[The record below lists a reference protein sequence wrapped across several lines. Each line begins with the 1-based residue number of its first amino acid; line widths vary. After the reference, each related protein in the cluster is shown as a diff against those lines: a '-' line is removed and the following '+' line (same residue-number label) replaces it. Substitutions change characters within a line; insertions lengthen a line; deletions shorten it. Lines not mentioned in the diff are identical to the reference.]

1 MQNALEVHSLNK
13 SFDRFALKD
22 VSFTLP
28 RGAVMGFIGENGAGK
43 TTTIKAVLGLIR
55 KDSGDISVLGGS
67 IEDASI
73 RAKIG
78 VVFDDLHLHKTLRI
92 RQAAKIFPHLYE
104 DWDADLFKEYL
115 NRFNLDAEKK
125 IKDLSRGMRMKLSIA
140 VALSHHPELLILDE
154 PTAGLDPVVRD
165 EVLEIFQDFM
175 QDENH
180 AILFSSHITS
190 DIDKIADYLT
200 FIHDGEILFSVTTD
214 ELLGEAGILKC
225 SAEEADALDA
235 EREGLLRIRKNQFG
249 CEVLIRNKEQF
260 RMRHPEAVIDSVTTE
275 ALMLFYARG
284 EEA

>member
-67 IEDASI
+67 IEDAPI

-140 VALSHHPELLILDE
+140 LALSHHPELLILDE
-154 PTAGLDPVVRD
+154 PTSGLDPVVRD

>member
-43 TTTIKAVLGLIR
+43 TTTIKAVLGLIN

-104 DWDADLFKEYL
+104 DWDADLFAEYL

-140 VALSHHPELLILDE
+140 LALSHHPELLILDE
-154 PTAGLDPVVRD
+154 PTSGLDPVVRD

-284 EEA
+284 EKV

>member
-55 KDSGDISVLGGS
+55 KDSGDIRVLGGS

-140 VALSHHPELLILDE
+140 LALSHHPELLILDE
-154 PTAGLDPVVRD
+154 PTSGLDPVVRD

-284 EEA
+284 EKV

>member
-73 RAKIG
+73 RSKIG

-104 DWDADLFKEYL
+104 DWDADLFAEYL

-140 VALSHHPELLILDE
+140 LALSHHPELLILDE
-154 PTAGLDPVVRD
+154 PTSGLDPVVRD

-284 EEA
+284 EKV

>member
-43 TTTIKAVLGLIR
+43 TTTIKAVLGLIN

-115 NRFNLDAEKK
+115 NRFNLDEEKK

-140 VALSHHPELLILDE
+140 LALSHHPDLLILDE

-200 FIHDGEILFSVTTD
+200 FIHDGEILFSVPTD

-284 EEA
+284 EKV

>member
-104 DWDADLFKEYL
+104 DWDAELFAEYI

-125 IKDLSRGMRMKLSIA
+125 IKDLSRGMRMKLSIS
-140 VALSHHPELLILDE
+140 VALSHHPDLLILDE

-284 EEA
+284 EEV

>member
-55 KDSGDISVLGGS
+55 KESGDISVLGGS

-104 DWDADLFKEYL
+104 DWDADLFAEYL

-200 FIHDGEILFSVTTD
+200 FIHDGEILFSVPTD

-225 SAEEADALDA
+225 SVEEAETLDA
-235 EREGLLRIRKNQFG
+235 EREGLLRVRKNQFG
-249 CEVLIRNKEQF
+249 CEILVRSKEQF

-284 EEA
+284 EKV

>member
-1 MQNALEVHSLNK
+1 MQNAIEVHSLNK
-13 SFDRFALKD
+13 SFAGFALKD

-43 TTTIKAVLGLIR
+43 TTTIKAILGLIR
-55 KDSGDISVLGGS
+55 KDSGCIRVLGGS
-67 IEDASI
+67 IDESLT

-78 VVFDDLHLHKTLRI
+78 VVFDDLHLHKTLKI
-92 RQAAKIFPHLYE
+92 RQTAKIFPHLYD
-104 DWDADLFKEYL
+104 DWDDALFKEYL

-214 ELLGEAGILKC
+214 ELLGEAGSLKC
-225 SAEEADALDA
+225 SIEEAENLDA
-235 EREGLLRIRKNQFG
+235 EREGLLRIRKNKFG
-249 CEVLIRNKEQF
+249 CEVLVRNKEQF
-260 RMRHPEAVIDSVTTE
+260 RIRHPDAVIDSVTTE

-284 EEA
+284 DEV

>member
-92 RQAAKIFPHLYE
+92 RQAAKIFPYLYE

-154 PTAGLDPVVRD
+154 PTSGLDPVVRD

-284 EEA
+284 EKV

>member
-78 VVFDDLHLHKTLRI
+78 VVFDDLHLHRTLRI

-104 DWDADLFKEYL
+104 DWDADLFAEYL

-154 PTAGLDPVVRD
+154 PTSGLDPVVRD

-284 EEA
+284 EKV

>member
-43 TTTIKAVLGLIR
+43 TTTIKAVLGLIN

>member
-140 VALSHHPELLILDE
+140 VALTHHPELLILDE

-284 EEA
+284 EKV

>member
-92 RQAAKIFPHLYE
+92 RQAEKIFPHLYE

-140 VALSHHPELLILDE
+140 LALSHHPELLILDE

>member
-92 RQAAKIFPHLYE
+92 RQAEKIFPHLYE

-154 PTAGLDPVVRD
+154 PTSGLDPVVRD

-284 EEA
+284 EKV

>member
-43 TTTIKAVLGLIR
+43 TTTIKAVLGLIN

-225 SAEEADALDA
+225 SAEEAAALDA

>member
-1 MQNALEVHSLNK
+1 
-13 SFDRFALKD
+13 
-22 VSFTLP
+22 
-28 RGAVMGFIGENGAGK
+28 MGFVGENGAGK
-43 TTTIKAVLGLIR
+43 TTTIKSVLGLVR
-55 KDSGDISVLGGS
+55 KDAGEISVLGGS
-67 IEDASI
+67 IEDAAV

-104 DWDADLFKEYL
+104 DWDAELFAEYI

-140 VALSHHPELLILDE
+140 LALSHHPELLILDE
-154 PTAGLDPVVRD
+154 PTSGLDPVVRD

-200 FIHDGEILFSVTTD
+200 FIHDGEILFSVPTD

-225 SAEEADALDA
+225 SAAEAETLDA
-235 EREGLLRIRKNQFG
+235 EREGLLRVRKNQFG
-249 CEVLIRNKEQF
+249 CEILVRSKEQF
-260 RMRHPEAVIDSVTTE
+260 RMRHPDAVIDPVTTE
-275 ALMLFYARG
+275 SLMLFYARG

>member
-140 VALSHHPELLILDE
+140 LALSHHPELLILDE
-154 PTAGLDPVVRD
+154 PTSGLDPVVRD

>member
-55 KDSGDISVLGGS
+55 KESGDISVLGGS

-140 VALSHHPELLILDE
+140 LALSHHPELLILDE
-154 PTAGLDPVVRD
+154 PTSGLDPVVRD

>member
-92 RQAAKIFPHLYE
+92 RQAEKIFPHLYE
-104 DWDADLFKEYL
+104 DWDADLFAEYL

-140 VALSHHPELLILDE
+140 LALSHHPELLILDE

-225 SAEEADALDA
+225 SAEETDALDA

>member
-55 KDSGDISVLGGS
+55 KESGDISVLGGS

-140 VALSHHPELLILDE
+140 LALSHHPELLILDE
-154 PTAGLDPVVRD
+154 PTSGLDPVVRD

-225 SAEEADALDA
+225 SAEEADVLDA

-284 EEA
+284 EKV

>member
-104 DWDADLFKEYL
+104 DWDADLFAEYL

-140 VALSHHPELLILDE
+140 LALSHHPELLILDE
-154 PTAGLDPVVRD
+154 PTSGLDPVVRD

>member
-140 VALSHHPELLILDE
+140 LALSHHPELLILDE

-284 EEA
+284 EEV

>member
-43 TTTIKAVLGLIR
+43 TTTIKAVLGLIN

-92 RQAAKIFPHLYE
+92 RQAEKIFPHLYE

-154 PTAGLDPVVRD
+154 PTSGLDPVVRD

-284 EEA
+284 EKV

>member
-1 MQNALEVHSLNK
+1 MQNAIEVHSLCK
-13 SFDRFALKD
+13 SYEGFSLKD

-28 RGAVMGFIGENGAGK
+28 RGAIMGFVGENGAGK
-43 TTTIKAVLGLIR
+43 TTTIKAVLGLVR
-55 KDSGDISVLGGS
+55 KDSGEIRVLGNS
-67 IEDASI
+67 TEDTAV

-104 DWDADLFKEYL
+104 DWDAELFADYL
-115 NRFNLDAEKK
+115 NRFGLDEEKK
-125 IKDLSRGMRMKLSIA
+125 VKDLSRGMRMKLSIA

-175 QDENH
+175 QDETH

-200 FIHDGEILFSVTTD
+200 FIHDGRILFSVSTD

-225 SAEEADALDA
+225 TAEEAKSFDA
-235 EREGLLRIRKNQFG
+235 ERDGLLRIRKNQFG
-249 CEVLIRNKEQF
+249 CEILVRNKEQL
-260 RMRHPEAVIDSVTTE
+260 RMRYPDAVIDPVTTE

-284 EEA
+284 DEV

>member
-73 RAKIG
+73 RSKIG

-140 VALSHHPELLILDE
+140 LALSHHPELLILDE

-200 FIHDGEILFSVTTD
+200 FIHDGEILFSVTTN

-249 CEVLIRNKEQF
+249 CGVLIRNKEQF

-284 EEA
+284 EKV

>member
-1 MQNALEVHSLNK
+1 MQNAIEVHSLCK
-13 SFDRFALKD
+13 SYEGFSLKD

-28 RGAVMGFIGENGAGK
+28 RGAIMGFVGENGAGK
-43 TTTIKAVLGLIR
+43 TTTIKAVLGLVR
-55 KDSGDISVLGGS
+55 KDSGEIRVLGNNT
-67 IEDASI
+67 EDTAV

-104 DWDADLFKEYL
+104 DWDAELFADYL
-115 NRFNLDAEKK
+115 NRFGLDEEKK
-125 IKDLSRGMRMKLSIA
+125 VKDLSRGMRMKLSIA

-175 QDENH
+175 QDETH

-200 FIHDGEILFSVTTD
+200 FIHDGRILFSVSTD

-225 SAEEADALDA
+225 TAEEAKAFDA
-235 EREGLLRIRKNQFG
+235 ERDGLLRIRKNQFG
-249 CEVLIRNKEQF
+249 CEILVKNKEQL
-260 RMRHPEAVIDSVTTE
+260 RMRYPDAVIDPVTTE

-284 EEA
+284 DEV

>member
-43 TTTIKAVLGLIR
+43 TTTIKAVLGLIN

-125 IKDLSRGMRMKLSIA
+125 IKYLSRGMRMKLSIA

>member
-1 MQNALEVHSLNK
+1 MQNAIEVHSLCK
-13 SFDRFALKD
+13 SYEGFSLKD

-28 RGAVMGFIGENGAGK
+28 RGAIMGFVGENGAGK
-43 TTTIKAVLGLIR
+43 TTTIKAVLGLVR
-55 KDSGDISVLGGS
+55 KDSGEIRVLGNS
-67 IEDASI
+67 TEDTAV

-104 DWDADLFKEYL
+104 DWDAELFADYL
-115 NRFNLDAEKK
+115 NRFGLDEEKK
-125 IKDLSRGMRMKLSIA
+125 VKDLSRGMRMKLSIA

-175 QDENH
+175 QDETH

-200 FIHDGEILFSVTTD
+200 FIHDGRILFSVSTD

-225 SAEEADALDA
+225 TAEEAKAFDA
-235 EREGLLRIRKNQFG
+235 ERDGLLRIRKNQFG
-249 CEVLIRNKEQF
+249 CEILVKNKEQL
-260 RMRHPEAVIDSVTTE
+260 RMRYPDAVIDPVTTE

-284 EEA
+284 DEV

>member
-43 TTTIKAVLGLIR
+43 TTTIKAVLGLFR

-104 DWDADLFKEYL
+104 DWDADLFAEYL

-140 VALSHHPELLILDE
+140 LALSHHPELLILDE

-284 EEA
+284 EEV

>member
-140 VALSHHPELLILDE
+140 LALSHHPELLILDE
-154 PTAGLDPVVRD
+154 PTSGLDPVVRD

-200 FIHDGEILFSVTTD
+200 FIHDGDILFSVTTD

>member
-140 VALSHHPELLILDE
+140 LALSHHPELLILDE
-154 PTAGLDPVVRD
+154 PTSGLDPVVRD

-284 EEA
+284 EEV

>member
-78 VVFDDLHLHKTLRI
+78 VVFDDLHLHRTLRI

-140 VALSHHPELLILDE
+140 LALSHHPELLILDE

>member
-284 EEA
+284 EKV

>member
-1 MQNALEVHSLNK
+1 MQNAIEVHSLCK
-13 SFDRFALKD
+13 SYEGFSLKD

-28 RGAVMGFIGENGAGK
+28 RGAIMGFVGENGAGK
-43 TTTIKAVLGLIR
+43 TTTIKAVLGLVR
-55 KDSGDISVLGGS
+55 KDSGEIRVLGNS
-67 IEDASI
+67 TEDTAV

-104 DWDADLFKEYL
+104 DWDAELFADYL
-115 NRFNLDAEKK
+115 NRFGLDEEKK
-125 IKDLSRGMRMKLSIA
+125 VKDLSRGMRMKLSIA

-175 QDENH
+175 QDETH

-200 FIHDGEILFSVTTD
+200 FIHDGRILFSVSTD

-225 SAEEADALDA
+225 TAEEAKAFDA
-235 EREGLLRIRKNQFG
+235 ERDGLLRIRKNQFG
-249 CEVLIRNKEQF
+249 CEILVKNKEQL
-260 RMRHPEAVIDSVTTE
+260 RMRYPDAVIDPVTTE

-284 EEA
+284 DKV

>member
-28 RGAVMGFIGENGAGK
+28 RGTVMGFIGENGAGK

-140 VALSHHPELLILDE
+140 LALSHHPELLILDE

-284 EEA
+284 EKV

>member
-1 MQNALEVHSLNK
+1 M
-13 SFDRFALKD
+13 
-22 VSFTLP
+22 
-28 RGAVMGFIGENGAGK
+28 
-43 TTTIKAVLGLIR
+43 
-55 KDSGDISVLGGS
+55 
-67 IEDASI
+67 
-73 RAKIG
+73 
-78 VVFDDLHLHKTLRI
+78 VFDDLHLHKTLRI

-104 DWDADLFKEYL
+104 DWDAELFAEYI

-125 IKDLSRGMRMKLSIA
+125 IKDLSRGMRMKLSIS
-140 VALSHHPELLILDE
+140 VALSHHPDLLILDE

-200 FIHDGEILFSVTTD
+200 FIHDGEILFSVPTD

-225 SAEEADALDA
+225 SAGEAETLDA
-235 EREGLLRIRKNQFG
+235 EREGLLRVRKNQFG
-249 CEVLIRNKEQF
+249 CEILVRSKEQF
-260 RMRHPEAVIDSVTTE
+260 RMRHPDAVIDPVTTE
-275 ALMLFYARG
+275 SLMLFYARG